1 MKRVIIFGVFVALL
15 ASQAFA
21 VYVIVLRNGSRVV
34 ARDKYQVKG
43 ANAVFTTKV
52 GTVTSLPLSQVD
64 VAATDKVNA
73 AHLGDA
79 QTLDWVDAEQ
89 HAAPTPTPTPPVAG
103 IGKIKPG
110 VAKSE
115 GFAARPTPTPG
126 IMFHEN
132 HYRDAHVEEAF
143 EQGLES
149 YHLYLNRTSMG
160 TQPTYVFIEVQVNG
174 QRETLKAL
182 EAVCITYKLL
192 AEKAPERVPERVE
205 VQMLNE
211 SGREAG
217 VFRLSVADATELV
230 AGKTTPENFFVRHV
244 IF

>member
-1 MKRVIIFGVFVALL
+1 MKRVIIFSVFVGLL

-64 VAATDKVNA
+64 VATTDKINA
-73 AHLGDA
+73 EHLGDA

-89 HAAPTPTPTPPVAG
+89 HTLPTPTPTPPVGG

-110 VAKSE
+110 IAKTE
-115 GFAARPTPTPG
+115 GFAARATPTPG

-132 HYRDAHVEEAF
+132 HYRDPRVEEAF

-160 TQPTYVFIEVQVNG
+160 TQPTYLFIEVQVNG
-174 QRETLKAL
+174 QPETLRAL
-182 EAVCITYKLL
+182 QAVCTTYKLL
-192 AEKAPERVPERVE
+192 ADKAPERIPERVE

-230 AGKTTPENFFVRHV
+230 SGKATPESFFVQHV

>member
-1 MKRVIIFGVFVALL
+1 MKRAILFSIFVGLL

-34 ARDKYQVKG
+34 AREKYQVKG
-43 ANAVFTTKV
+43 ATAIFSTKI

-64 VAATDKVNA
+64 VAATEKLNA
-73 AHLGDA
+73 LHLGDA
-79 QTLDWVDAEQ
+79 NTLDWVDANQ
-89 HAAPTPTPTPPVAG
+89 HTPPTPTPTPPVGG

-110 VAKSE
+110 IAKTE
-115 GFAARPTPTPG
+115 GFAAHPTPTPG
-126 IMFHEN
+126 IMFHEA
-132 HYRDAHVEEAF
+132 HYHDAKVEEAF

-149 YHLYLNRTSMG
+149 YHLYLNRTSAG
-160 TQPTYVFIEVQVNG
+160 TQPSYLFIEVQVNG
-174 QRETLKAL
+174 QPETLRAL
-182 EAVCITYKLL
+182 EAVCTTYKLL
-192 AEKAPERVPERVE
+192 AGTAPDRVPERVE

-217 VFRLSVADATELV
+217 VFRLSLEDAAELV
-230 AGKTTPENFFVRHV
+230 GGKVTPENFFVQHV